1 MLHSH
6 SYTPVIIPAT
16 DKIVLNETE
25 QKIFQLLK
33 DCVHQRGLKVEMRVA
48 GGWVRDKLLRIDC
61 KDVDIALDTMM
72 GETFAKNLCEF
83 MAQHNLHPKGVG
95 VIQSNPD
102 RSKHLE
108 TATINIFGQPID
120 FVNLRAEEYANDSR
134 IPDKIE
140 FGTPLQDALRRD
152 ITINSLFYHIQDETI
167 EDWSG
172 RGLMD
177 LEEGIIRTPLA
188 SETTLMDD
196 PLRLLRIIRF
206 SSRYGYALVP
216 EIINASMI
224 AAVQEAFL
232 AKVSRERV
240 GTEFDKTIS
249 DRNGF
254 SGLRLYSR
262 LNAFHLLTMEQ
273 EDVDYGHLLE
283 LFDAIV
289 RTNFSADERRLAF
302 LCFPLLPFNTSIE
315 RIQSIVRLALK
326 LPNKD
331 IQESSRVLKNSGLI
345 SQYAAAH
352 ESDPVVL
359 GRLLK
364 DIGMNWQLAFWLASV
379 QHVFRSDVAVNDSL
393 AVHRALVE
401 TIERLG
407 LASAWSIT
415 PLLTGNEVREI
426 LQLKEG
432 REIGVNLA
440 KLMDWQ
446 YVHPNATVEEAKDFL
461 KSLQCV
467 PA

>member
-1 MLHSH
+1 M
-6 SYTPVIIPAT
+6 
-16 DKIVLNETE
+16 NETE
-25 QKIFQLLK
+25 QKILKLLK
-33 DCVHQRGLKVEMRVA
+33 DCVHQKGLKVEMRVA

-72 GETFAKNLCEF
+72 GESFAKNLCEY
-83 MAQHNLHPKGVG
+83 MAQLDLHPRGVG

-108 TATINIFGQPID
+108 TATISIFGQPID
-120 FVNLRAEEYANDSR
+120 FVNLRAEEYAIDSR

-152 ITINSLFYHIQDETI
+152 ITINSLFYHIQNETI

-188 SETTLMDD
+188 SETTLLDD

-216 EIINASMI
+216 EIINASMN

-240 GTEFDKTIS
+240 GSEFDKTIS

-254 SGLRLYSR
+254 SGLRLYCR
-262 LNAFHLLTMEQ
+262 LNAFHLLTMEK
-273 EDVDYGHLLE
+273 ENVDYSRLLE

-289 RTNFSADERRLAF
+289 RPNFFTEERRQAF
-302 LCFPLLPFNTSIE
+302 LCFPLLPFNTSVE
-315 RIQSIVRLALK
+315 RIQSILRLALK

-331 IQESSRVLKNSGLI
+331 IQESGKILKNSGLI
-345 SQYAAAH
+345 SKYAAAY
-352 ESDPVVL
+352 ESNPVVL
-359 GRLLK
+359 GQLLK
-364 DIGMNWQLAFWLASV
+364 DIGMNWRIAIWLASV
-379 QHVFRSDVAVNDSL
+379 QHVFTSDVAVNDSL
-393 AVHRALVE
+393 AVHRALLE
-401 TIERLG
+401 TIDRLG
-407 LASAWSIT
+407 LASAWNFT
-415 PLLTGNEVREI
+415 PLLSGNEVREI

-432 REIGVNLA
+432 RAIGVNLA
-440 KLMDWQ
+440 RLMDWQ
-446 YVHPNATVEEAKDFL
+446 YAHPNGTVEEAKSFL
-461 KSLQCV
+461 KSLKCLPV
-467 PA
+467 